1 MILTPPSLPNP
12 SDERE
17 EVRAMPEAAQLAIA
31 VSAAAPIFRMRSFSL
46 AEFEEALVY
55 PQGNEL
61 LNIILSRWLI
71 RDHKVRVGV
80 ES

>member
-1 MILTPPSLPNP
+1 
-12 SDERE
+12 
-17 EVRAMPEAAQLAIA
+17 MPEAAQLAIA
-31 VSAAAPIFRMRSFSL
+31 VSAAAPIFRMRSFTL

-71 RDHKVRVGV
+71 RDHKVRWCFVVAQGG
-80 ES
+80 EGGGEAIFS